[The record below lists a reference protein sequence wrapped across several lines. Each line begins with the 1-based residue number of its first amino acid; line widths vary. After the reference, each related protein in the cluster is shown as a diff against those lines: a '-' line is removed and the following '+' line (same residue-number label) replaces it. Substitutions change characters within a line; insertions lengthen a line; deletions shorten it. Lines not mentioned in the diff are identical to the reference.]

1 MTNDIIL
8 FIALVLCSV
17 AIASTMGFSLYRMW
31 QQLRALKVLIR
42 EFDRQRELL
51 QQELTELRSGTVG
64 IGRRVLTM
72 EKSLQQQQER
82 IEEQVEQDS
91 GSKLYSRA
99 NKMIELGADM
109 EELIRECELP
119 RAEAEL
125 LMRLR
130 QKG

>member
-1 MTNDIIL
+1 
-8 FIALVLCSV
+8 
-17 AIASTMGFSLYRMW
+17 MGFSLYRMW